1 MPKSFPEAE
10 LEAAAG
16 AAPIERRRVRS
27 GGYGTNSAHW
37 GVELADGRRAF
48 VKVALDDAA
57 AEWLRQEHRVYSAVD
72 APFIPELAGW
82 QTAYYGANYPRLRA
96 VKRKYDPTNVFRFA
110 QSVRPR

>member
-16 AAPIERRRVRS
+16 AAPVECRRVRS

-37 GVELADGRRAF
+37 CVELADGRRAF

-57 AEWLRQEHRVYSAVD
+57 AEWLRQEHRVYSAVE
-72 APFIPELAGW
+72 APFIPELVGW
-82 QTAYYGANYPRLRA
+82 HDGE
-96 VKRKYDPTNVFRFA
+96 
-110 QSVRPR
+110 